1 MRGGLLAAAVCAAA
15 LMVAAPGL
23 ARPGT
28 TNEPASF
35 SVKVTLTD
43 RSVRLSP
50 NHGARGSFCTFIVT
64 NRGKKTHRFVIGDVK
79 RGPGYG
85 EGFARTLKPDQQ
97 LSIVM
102 YLNYRGLLRY
112 FNNTGATA
120 VARGAFRIT

>member
-1 MRGGLLAAAVCAAA
+1 MTFNVITT
-15 LMVAAPGL
+15 
-23 ARPGT
+23 RPQQVVMDEKHLQG
-28 TNEPASF
+28 
-35 SVKVTLTD
+35 
-43 RSVRLSP
+43 SP
-50 NHGARGSFCTFIVT
+50 
-64 NRGKKTHRFVIGDVK
+64 RFVIGDVK